1 MLGSLPGDHHFSTK
15 SHFYAQNLNQLE
27 SITQYLNSNNMH
39 HPLFFILI
47 SCTLFH
53 GMIIFAISS
62 TINSPIEN
70 IAISC
75 GSSGTPTAP
84 DGRMWVGD
92 NTMSSSTLL
101 HLNGISWTSTAQQK
115 ASLMIDPLPYQT
127 ARTSRHEFSYR
138 FSVKPGQ
145 KFIRL
150 HFNPAPYKG
159 FKKSIALFTVKA
171 GPYTLLSNFS
181 PSLTADALGVKFL
194 NKEYSVNVQESE
206 ALTITFT
213 PSQETKSSED
223 VYAFVN
229 GIEIVSMPT
238 GLYYTP
244 EGEPGAHVIG
254 QKHRF
259 YIDTATALQ
268 MIQRLNIGGRSIPS
282 IEDVSMF
289 RDWKDDYNYLLNGV
303 GAASTYTTIT
313 IEYADM
319 LTHVAPPKVYQTAR
333 SVHPGKQQLIAHNLT
348 WIIPVNLGFRYLVR
362 LHFCEF
368 EPEISARGERQFSIL
383 INNQIAEYN
392 ADVIKWSGGHGIA
405 VYKDYIAMMEGDR
418 MKGTGTLVI
427 SLQPNSDFS
436 TKRTD
441 GILNGLE
448 IFKLSN
454 PDNYLVG
461 MNPAPQRKQSSVSEM
476 PSHQRPVFFDRK
488 SAIVTAFTVAVT
500 LLNIAIYYLRCLSE
514 ANSNMRNTRSRSTDP
529 ACHQFSLEEIQ
540 LSTNNFSPKFLIG
553 SGGYGKVYKGIIDGG
568 ATTVAIKR
576 LKEESRQGENE
587 FWTEIKMLSK
597 VRNEHLV
604 SLIGF
609 CNEGTERVLV
619 YEYMPRGTVAD
630 HLHKIDRKG
639 NGNPPLSWERRLK
652 ISIGAARGLHFLH
665 TSQHKV
671 IHRDVKSSN
680 ILLDESWVAKISDFG
695 LSKMGPGNE
704 SFTHVSTDVKGTF
717 GYLDPE
723 YFLTHRLTTKSD
735 VYAFGVVLL
744 EVLTGRPALDKRL
757 VEQGHNLATWAI
769 DYMRK
774 GDVHDIVDDSLAGQV
789 SQTCLKVFAEIAER
803 CLGRQPHERPDMAD
817 VLTKLELVLALQQK
831 EAQNEGMS
839 IDRLGTLSEENM
851 VAPKGKGKDILMGR
865 VEKKDRNSKRKSV
878 RWRDLFLVRP
888 KSPPKTKTP
897 ETLPS
902 QLEVSTTKHEG
913 PRIFSVNEIL
923 KATNNFNQSSII
935 GSGKGYDVF
944 LGLHGGKSI
953 VVIRRAIITVLSDRL
968 DQELQFRHSHLPL
981 PSYADNVVSL
991 IGYCTIDQHMINV
1004 YDHMANGSLRDHL
1017 RKPDVDTLPWKQRLK
1032 ICIDAARGLYY
1043 LQQILK
1049 LSILHHTFN
1058 STNILLDENWVAKV
1072 SDLGWSRSKDDSSWC
1087 RKEVYSL
1094 DLHGGYMDSLD
1105 LYHIRTEV
1113 KDYAYAFGLL
1123 LIEVLCANNKLI
1135 LQMDKDLES
1144 AACWFTTQG
1153 RWRHSRFI
1161 DPSLVGKISPDCLQ
1175 IFIDIASTCLRNLKP
1190 SLREIV
1196 TRLEAA
1202 LKLQEAADDNKE
1214 LQVL

>member
-1 MLGSLPGDHHFSTK
+1 
-15 SHFYAQNLNQLE
+15 
-27 SITQYLNSNNMH
+27 MH

-47 SCTLFH
+47 SYMLFH
-53 GMIIFAISS
+53 GLIIFAISS

-75 GSSGTPTAP
+75 GSSGTPTAL
-84 DGRMWVGD
+84 DGREWVGD
-92 NTMSSSTLL
+92 NTLSSTSPL
-101 HLNGISWTSTAQQK
+101 HISGKSWTSKAQHK

-138 FSVKPGQ
+138 FSVQPGQ

-150 HFNPAPYKG
+150 HFNPAPYNG

-194 NKEYSVNVQESE
+194 KKEYCVNVQESE
-206 ALTITFT
+206 VLTITFT
-213 PSQETKSSED
+213 PSQERKFSGN

-229 GIEIVSMPT
+229 GIEIISMPT
-238 GLYYTP
+238 GLYFTP
-244 EGEPGAHVIG
+244 EGDLGAHVVG

-268 MIQRLNIGGRSIPS
+268 MIQRLNIGGWSIPS

-289 RDWKDDYNYLLNGV
+289 RDWKDDYNYVLNGV
-303 GAASTYTTIT
+303 GAASTYTTMT

-392 ADVIKWSGGHGIA
+392 ADVIKWSGACGVA

-436 TKRTD
+436 PKRTD

-461 MNPAPQRKQSSVSEM
+461 MNPAPQRKKSSVSEM
-476 PSHQRPVFFDRK
+476 PSRQRPVFFDRK

-529 ACHQFSLEEIQ
+529 ACRQFSLEEIQ

-609 CNEGTERVLV
+609 CNEGTEMVLV

-630 HLHKIDRKG
+630 HLHKIDRMG

-744 EVLTGRPALDKRL
+744 EVVTGRPALDKRL
-757 VEQGHNLATWAI
+757 VEEQHSLATWAI

-774 GDVHDIVDDSLAGQV
+774 GKVNDIVDSSLAGQV
-789 SQTCLKVFAEIAER
+789 SRTCLKVFAEIAGR
-803 CLGRQPHERPDMAD
+803 CLRKQPHERPDMAD
-817 VLTKLELVLALQQK
+817 VLTNLELVLALLQK
-831 EAQNEGMS
+831 EGVEDEVMS
-839 IDRLGTLSEENM
+839 IGSVHSDGVISFDEHCGDILGENM
-851 VAPKGKGKDILMGR
+851 ENPTTEATSYEGKGKYISIGK
-865 VEKKDRNSKRKSV
+865 VKDSIFKPNASTRWWDFSWLLPKQSPKRKT
-878 RWRDLFLVRP
+878 
-888 KSPPKTKTP
+888 SPT
-897 ETLPS
+897 
-902 QLEVSTTKHEG
+902 Q
-913 PRIFSVNEIL
+913 PRIPKQSSKKKVSSMQLQGGLHRFSTHEIL
-923 KATNNFNQSSII
+923 QATDNFNQSFII
-935 GSGKGYDVF
+935 GFGEADEVYNGF
-944 LGLHGGKSI
+944 LNGRENI
-953 VVIRRAIITVLSDRL
+953 VAIRRASTAYSKRCMSH
-968 DQELQFRHSHLPL
+968 ELQSKLDNLPL
-981 PSYADNVVSL
+981 PNHANVVSL
-991 IGYCTIDQHMINV
+991 IGYCNLYAEMILV
-1004 YDHMANGSLRDHL
+1004 YSYMANGSLQDHL
-1017 RKPDVDTLPWKQRLK
+1017 HDPDKAPLPWMQRLK
-1032 ICIDAARGLYY
+1032 ICIGAGHGLCY
-1043 LQQILK
+1043 LQPILK
-1049 LSILHHTFN
+1049 QSILHREFN
-1058 STNILLDENWVAKV
+1058 STNILLDEIWVAKV
-1072 SDLGWSRSKDDSSWC
+1072 SGDTTS
-1087 RKEVYSL
+1087 
-1094 DLHGGYMDSLD
+1094 
-1105 LYHIRTEV
+1105 TE
-1113 KDYAYAFGLL
+1113 KSYAYAFGLL
-1123 LIEVLCANNKLI
+1123 LIEVLCANNELI
-1135 LQMDKDLES
+1135 LWDQDRES
-1144 AACWFTTQG
+1144 IASLFKSCIEG
-1153 RWRHSRFI
+1153 GLSRCI
-1161 DPSLVGKISPDCLQ
+1161 DPYLVGKISPDCLRM
-1175 IFIDIASTCLRNLKP
+1175 FVDTASSCLQDQGSKRP
-1190 SLREIV
+1190 SLSEIV
-1196 TRLEAA
+1196 KSLKAA
-1202 LKLQEAADDNKE
+1202 LELQEAADGNNKG
-1214 LQVL
+1214 VLGSPK

>member
-1 MLGSLPGDHHFSTK
+1 
-15 SHFYAQNLNQLE
+15 
-27 SITQYLNSNNMH
+27 MH

-53 GMIIFAISS
+53 GLIIFAISS

-75 GSSGTPTAP
+75 GSSGTAP
-84 DGRMWVGD
+84 DGRVWVGD
-92 NTMSSSTLL
+92 NTKPSSTLL
-101 HLNGISWTSTAQQK
+101 HLNGVSWTSRAQQK
-115 ASLMIDPLPYQT
+115 ASLMIDPVPYQT

-194 NKEYSVNVQESE
+194 NKEYCVNVQESE
-206 ALTITFT
+206 ALTIIFT
-213 PSQETKSSED
+213 PSQETKSPED

-238 GLYYTP
+238 GLYFTP
-244 EGEPGAHVIG
+244 EGDLGAHVVG

-268 MIQRLNIGGRSIPS
+268 MIQRLNVGGQSIPS

-289 RDWKDDYNYLLNGV
+289 RDWKDDFNYLLNGV
-303 GAASTYTTIT
+303 GAASIDTTIP

-319 LTHVAPPKVYQTAR
+319 LTHAAPPKVYQTAR
-333 SVHPGKQQLIAHNLT
+333 SVHPGNQQLIVHNLT
-348 WIIPVNLGFRYLVR
+348 WTIPVNLGFRYLVR

-392 ADVIKWSGGHGIA
+392 ADVIKWSGGNGIA

-427 SLQPNSDFS
+427 SLQPNSEFS

-461 MNPAPQRKQSSVSEM
+461 MNPVPQHKQSSVSEM
-476 PSHQRPVFFDRK
+476 PRRQRPVFFDRK

-514 ANSNMRNTRSRSTDP
+514 ANSNMRNTRSRCTDP

-540 LSTNNFSPKFLIG
+540 LSTSNFSPEFLIG
-553 SGGYGKVYKGIIDGG
+553 RGGYGNVYKGTIHGS

-576 LKEESRQGENE
+576 LKEGSKQGEGE

-609 CNEGTERVLV
+609 CNEGIERVLV

-630 HLHKIDRKG
+630 HLHKIDRMG
-639 NGNPPLSWERRLK
+639 NGNPPLSWKRRLK

-704 SFTHVSTDVKGTF
+704 SFTHVSTDVKGTY

-723 YFLTHRLTTKSD
+723 YHLTRRLTTKSD

-757 VEQGHNLATWAI
+757 VEEGHNLATWAI

-774 GDVHDIVDDSLAGQV
+774 GKVNDIVDSTLAGQV
-789 SQTCLKVFAEIAER
+789 SQICLKVFVEIAGR
-803 CLGRQPHERPDMAD
+803 CLRKQPHERPDMAD
-817 VLTKLELVLALQQK
+817 VLTNLELVLALLQK
-831 EAQNEGMS
+831 EGVEDEVMS
-839 IDRLGTLSEENM
+839 IESVCSDGVISFDELCGDLLAENM
-851 VAPKGKGKDILMGR
+851 ENATTEATPYKGKGKGISIEK
-865 VEKKDRNSKRKSV
+865 VKKDSTS
-878 RWRDLFLVRP
+878 
-888 KSPPKTKTP
+888 KTKTSIRWWDFLWFHP
-897 ETLPS
+897 KQSPR
-902 QLEVSTTKHEG
+902 TKTSPTQ
-913 PRIFSVNEIL
+913 PRIPKQSSKKKVFSTQLQGLHRFSLQEI
-923 KATNNFNQSSII
+923 KQATDNFNQSFII
-935 GSGKGYDVF
+935 GLGEADKVYIGF
-944 LGLHGGKSI
+944 LNGGKNI
-953 VVIRRAIITVLSDRL
+953 VAIRRASTAYSIRCMAH
-968 DQELQFRHSHLPL
+968 ELQSKLDNLPL
-981 PSYADNVVSL
+981 PNHANVLSL
-991 IGYCTIDQHMINV
+991 IGYCNPDAEIILV
-1004 YDHMANGSLRDHL
+1004 YSYMANGSLQDHL
-1017 RKPDVDTLPWKQRLK
+1017 HDPDKAPLPWKQRLK
-1032 ICIDAARGLYY
+1032 ICIDAGHGLCY
-1043 LQQILK
+1043 LQPILK
-1049 LSILHHTFN
+1049 QSILHREFN

-1072 SDLGWSRSKDDSSWC
+1072 SDFGWSKNKGNSHVPRAVVGRLGFLDSDYVRDTTS
-1087 RKEVYSL
+1087 
-1094 DLHGGYMDSLD
+1094 
-1105 LYHIRTEV
+1105 TE
-1113 KDYAYAFGLL
+1113 KSYAYAFGLL
-1123 LIEVLCANNKLI
+1123 LIEVLCANNELI
-1135 LQMDKDLES
+1135 LWDQDRES
-1144 AACWFTTQG
+1144 IASLFKSCIEG
-1153 RWRHSRFI
+1153 SLSRCI
-1161 DPSLVGKISPDCLQ
+1161 DPYLIGKISPDCLRM
-1175 IFIDIASTCLRNLKP
+1175 FVDTASSCLQDQGSKRP
-1190 SLREIV
+1190 SLSEVV
-1196 TRLEAA
+1196 TSLKAA
-1202 LKLQEAADDNKE
+1202 LELQEAADGNNKGF
-1214 LQVL
+1214 

>member
-1 MLGSLPGDHHFSTK
+1 
-15 SHFYAQNLNQLE
+15 
-27 SITQYLNSNNMH
+27 MH
-39 HPLFFILI
+39 HPLFFILT
-47 SCTLFH
+47 SCMLFH
-53 GMIIFAISS
+53 GLIIFAISS

-75 GSSGTPTAP
+75 GFSGTPTAL
-84 DGRMWVGD
+84 DGREWVGD
-92 NTMSSSTLL
+92 NTLSSTSPL
-101 HLNGISWTSTAQQK
+101 HMSGKSWTSKAEQK
-115 ASLMIDPLPYQT
+115 ASPMIDPIPYQT

-150 HFNPAPYKG
+150 HFNPAPYNG
-159 FKKSIALFTVKA
+159 FKNSIALFTVKA

-181 PSLTADALGVKFL
+181 PSLAADALGVKYL
-194 NKEYSVNVQESE
+194 NKEYCVHVQESK

-223 VYAFVN
+223 IYAFVD

-238 GLYYTP
+238 GLYFTP
-244 EGEPGAHVIG
+244 EGDLGAHVVG

-289 RDWKDDYNYLLNGV
+289 RDWKDDFNYLLNGV
-303 GAASTYTTIT
+303 GAASIDTTIP

-333 SVHPGKQQLIAHNLT
+333 SVHPGKRHNLT
-348 WIIPVNLGFRYLVR
+348 WIIPVDLGFRYLVR
-362 LHFCEF
+362 FHFCEL
-368 EPEISARGERQFSIL
+368 ELGISARGERQFSIL
-383 INNQIAEYN
+383 INNKIAEYN
-392 ADVIKWSGGHGIA
+392 ADVIKWSGARRVA
-405 VYKDYIAMMEGDR
+405 VYKDYIAMIEGDR
-418 MKGTGTLVI
+418 KKGAGTLVI
-427 SLQPNSDFS
+427 SLQPNSEFS
-436 TKRTD
+436 TKRTE

-476 PSHQRPVFFDRK
+476 PRHQRPVFFDRK

-514 ANSNMRNTRSRSTDP
+514 ANANMRNTRSRCTDP
-529 ACHQFSLEEIQ
+529 ACRQFSLEEIQ
-540 LSTNNFSPKFLIG
+540 LSTSHFSPEFLIG

-587 FWTEIKMLSK
+587 FWTEIKMLLK

-630 HLHKIDRKG
+630 HLHKIDRMG
-639 NGNPPLSWERRLK
+639 NGNPPLSWKRRLK

-723 YFLTHRLTTKSD
+723 YFFTHRLTTKSD

-744 EVLTGRPALDKRL
+744 EMLTGRPALDKRL
-757 VEQGHNLATWAI
+757 VEEQHNLATWAI

-774 GDVHDIVDDSLAGQV
+774 GKVDDIVDYSLAGQV
-789 SQTCLKVFAEIAER
+789 SQTCLKVFIEIAER
-803 CLGRQPHERPDMAD
+803 CLGRQLHARPDMAD
-817 VLTKLELVLALQQK
+817 VLTKLELVLVLQQK
-831 EAQNEGMS
+831 EEVQSEVKS
-839 IDRLGTLSEENM
+839 IDGHGAVSEEKKVMTTAERGASN
-851 VAPKGKGKDILMGR
+851 GKGKDILKER
-865 VEKKDRNSKRKSV
+865 VKKKDSNAKSKTV
-878 RWRDLFLVRP
+878 RWWDLLQVLP
-888 KSPPKTKTP
+888 KQSPMTAPTQTIIKTS
-897 ETLPS
+897 PS
-902 QLEVSTTKHEG
+902 KVEVSTTKYEG
-913 PRIFSVNEIL
+913 LRQFSVKEIL
-923 KATNNFNQSSII
+923 QATDGFNQSSII
-935 GSGKGYDVF
+935 GFGEDDVVF
-944 LGLHGGKSI
+944 MGSLDGGKST
-953 VVIRRAIITVLSDRL
+953 VSIRRAINLVYSDRL
-968 DQELQFRHSHLPL
+968 DRELQFYHYDLPL
-981 PSYADNVVSL
+981 PHHRINVVSL
-991 IGYCTIDQHMINV
+991 IGYCNTDVHKIFV
-1004 YDHMANGSLRDHL
+1004 YDYMANGSLRDHL
-1017 RKPDVDTLPWKQRLK
+1017 HKPDKDPLPWKQRLK

-1049 LSILHHTFN
+1049 QSFLHYEFN
-1058 STNILLDENWVAKV
+1058 STNIQLDENWVAKV
-1072 SDLGWSRSKDDSSWC
+1072 SDFSWSRRKDDFGWPRS
-1087 RKEVYSL
+1087 KVYSPVLYCGIIL
-1094 DLHGGYMDSLD
+1094 DSDGLRYITPTGKS
-1105 LYHIRTEV
+1105 
-1113 KDYAYAFGLL
+1113 YAYAFGLL
-1123 LIEVLCANNKLI
+1123 LIEVLCANNELI
-1135 LQMDKDLES
+1135 LRMNRDVES
-1144 AACWFTTQG
+1144 IPYWFKSQIRAG
-1153 RWRHSRFI
+1153 SHSRFI
-1161 DPSLVGKISPDCLQ
+1161 DPNLMGEISPGCLQ
-1175 IFIDIASTCLRNLKP
+1175 MFVDIASNCLHDLVSKRPLM
-1190 SLREIV
+1190 SEIV
-1196 TRLEAA
+1196 TSLEAA
-1202 LKLQEAADDNKE
+1202 LKLQEAEDAR
-1214 LQVL
+1214 